1 MKVSPARHDDMDE
14 TRPAPVTIH
23 RSQDRRAC
31 LERTL
36 ILESM
41 GIKYQFHRAAGEYS
55 ITVKPADEARARAE
69 LEAYEQENRGW
80 RLRAPAM
87 PKLASGWS
95 GVLIYWVVLIV
106 VAVLEH
112 ERALGRDWL
121 SAGRMNAGLV
131 RQGEWWRTVTALS
144 LHLDFVHLV
153 GNLFFGTLFGLFAG
167 QVFGSGLAWLSIL
180 IAGAAGN
187 MLNAWIQPAQH
198 SAVGASTALFA
209 ALGILSAQA
218 WKHRQQTEHR
228 WIRGLVPILG
238 GVALLGFT
246 GTGGERTDIIAH
258 LTGFS
263 SGLLLGVVYGSAGD
277 RLRFEAP
284 AQVLAGSASIGLLAS
299 AWWLALRAHVL

>member
-1 MKVSPARHDDMDE
+1 MDE
-14 TRPAPVTIH
+14 PQPELITIH
-23 RSQDRRAC
+23 RSQDRREC

-36 ILESM
+36 ILDSM
-41 GIKYQFHRAAGEYS
+41 GIEYQFHRARGEYT

-69 LEAYEQENRGW
+69 LEVYEQENRGW
-80 RLRAPAM
+80 RHRAPAM
-87 PKLASGWS
+87 PRLASGWG

-121 SAGRMNAGLV
+121 AAGRMNAGLV

-144 LHLDFVHLV
+144 LHLDFVHLA
-153 GNLFFGTLFGLFAG
+153 GNLFFGALFGLFAG
-167 QVFGSGLAWLSIL
+167 QMFGSGLAWLSIL
-180 IAGAAGN
+180 IAGAVGN
-187 MLNAWIQPAQH
+187 GLNAWIQPAQH

-218 WKHRQQTEHR
+218 WKRRQQTERR

-238 GVALLGFT
+238 GVALLAFT

-263 SGLLLGVVYGSAGD
+263 SGLLWGAVYGSAGE
-277 RLRFEAP
+277 RLRLKAP
-284 AQVLAGSASIGLLAS
+284 AQVLAGSLAIGLLAS